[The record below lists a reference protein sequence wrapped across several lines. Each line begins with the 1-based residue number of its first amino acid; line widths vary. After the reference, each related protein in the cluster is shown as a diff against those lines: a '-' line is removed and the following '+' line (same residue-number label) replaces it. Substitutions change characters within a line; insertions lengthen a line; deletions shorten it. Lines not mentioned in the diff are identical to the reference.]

1 MVLAMETLTLNS
13 RTAANIR
20 AELARRQ
27 MTHDQL
33 AEALGLARN
42 AVTAMVN
49 GQTNIT
55 LSRLEVI
62 AAVLNLEPS
71 KLLDD

>member
-1 MVLAMETLTLNS
+1 MQTLTLND

-27 MTHDQL
+27 MTHDEV
-33 AEALGLARN
+33 AKRLGLARN
-42 AVTAMVN
+42 AVTAMLN

-62 AAVLNLEPS
+62 ADLLELEPS
-71 KLLDD
+71 KLLND